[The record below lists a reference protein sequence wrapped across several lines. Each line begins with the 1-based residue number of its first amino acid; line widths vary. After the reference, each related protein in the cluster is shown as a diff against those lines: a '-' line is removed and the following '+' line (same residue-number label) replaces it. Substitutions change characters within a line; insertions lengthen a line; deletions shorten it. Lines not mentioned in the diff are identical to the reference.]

1 MANCGACDL
10 AKARPTKVAGGTK
23 LQSLPIQGL
32 FFRWHVDFAGPFK
45 ETERGNRYILL
56 FIDAFSKELVAVP
69 TPDRT
74 SSNVA
79 YAFLQ
84 HVLSRYGAPAVV
96 TSDNGQEFVGGEFA
110 ELLREACIDHRTTSR
125 NHPQANGQVERAV
138 QTVKGAL
145 RRLTVDADERK
156 DWDVLLM
163 WVVLGYRCSKQASTG
178 VSPFEAVYGTQ
189 PQLPLASSKA
199 FEEELAYE
207 GVDDENALMATEQT
221 AVSLLERA
229 VAMKKLVATIDSN
242 LKVAQHRDS
251 LRYAQMRDGTY
262 WRKLRKFEVGDFVY
276 VARAHAP
283 GLEAK
288 VMRTILRVKEARSD
302 GPRGLLYGRNL
313 RML

>member
-1 MANCGACDL
+1 MT
-10 AKARPTKVAGGTK
+10 ARGFPGPSDVPPFVAVRSTK

-32 FFRWHVDFAGPFK
+32 FFRWHVDFAGPFE
-45 ETERGNRYILL
+45 ETERGSKYILL
-56 FIDAFSKELVAVP
+56 FMEAFSKELVAVP

-74 SSNVA
+74 SVNVA

-138 QTVKGAL
+138 QTVKASL
-145 RRLTVDADERK
+145 RRLTVDASERR

-178 VSPFEAVYGTQ
+178 VSPFEAVYGTE
-189 PQLPLASSKA
+189 PQLPLASSRV
-199 FEEELAYE
+199 FRDELE
-207 GVDDENALMATEQT
+207 LVGTEDADARAASDVT
-221 AVSLLERA
+221 AMSLLERA
-229 VAMKKLVATIDSN
+229 VAMKKLAATIDTN

-262 WRKLRKFEVGDFVY
+262 WRKLRKFE
-276 VARAHAP
+276 P
-283 GLEAK
+283 
-288 VMRTILRVKEARSD
+288 
-302 GPRGLLYGRNL
+302 
-313 RML
+313 